1 MKRFISIV
9 SVCVLCGFLT
19 GVSNGTDIALGPE
32 PYPTEKVSFPDYDP
46 EPGVVVP
53 GEVAV
58 YRAYW
63 NGIPA
68 VTAKLEVTGH
78 PDKEDWICVGAK
90 GSIFGQVSTLYK
102 ARDSVQ
108 SCMNAESLKPDTYS
122 ISIDESLVKY
132 NMVVDFN
139 HEEGT
144 AFRKKV
150 YPDRETTKD
159 FTFTNAFCPVSTY
172 MLIRSLPWEV
182 GDKRRFEVIDGN
194 DRYLLVLK
202 AVGEDKIEVKTGT
215 YDCLRFETSIFEGPS
230 DHEREDGDWW
240 EKIKRKEQDKR
251 GMIREVH
258 VWMAKEKPRH
268 IVKAKGDVFFGSVT
282 LKLLELSQSEE
293 SM

>member
-1 MKRFISIV
+1 MKRIISVV
-9 SVCVLCGFLT
+9 SVFVLCGFLM
-19 GVSNGTDIALGPE
+19 GVSGGTYIALGPE

-46 EPGVVVP
+46 EPEAVSP
-53 GEVAV
+53 GEVAT

-68 VTAKLEVTGH
+68 VTAKLEVTRH
-78 PDKEDWICVGAK
+78 PDRDDWICAGAK

-102 ARDSVQ
+102 ARDSVH
-108 SCMNAESLKPDTYS
+108 SCMNAETLKPDTYS
-122 ISIDESLVKY
+122 ISIDESLVRY
-132 NMVVDFN
+132 NMLVDFN

-144 AFRKKV
+144 AFRKKI
-150 YPDRETTKD
+150 YPDHESTKD
-159 FTFTNAFCPVSTY
+159 FTFTNAYGPVSTY
-172 MLIRSLPWEV
+172 LLVRSLNWEP

-202 AVGEDKIEVKTGT
+202 AVGEEKIEVKTGT
-215 YDCLRFETSIFEGPS
+215 YDCVIFETSIFEGPS
-230 DHEREDGDWW
+230 DHEREDGAWW
-240 EKIKRKEQDKR
+240 EKIKRREQEKI

-268 IVKAKGDVFFGSVT
+268 IIKAEADVFFGGVT
-282 LKLLELSQSEE
+282 LKLLELSDPSP